1 MMSNEVRIE
10 GQEIIETL
18 SGLLE
23 VLKAIDEEIHASWR
37 HMDCDPKE
45 CAIERAR
52 VLIRLLEAV
61 EAGDDIGADMRRE
74 VSELERRI
82 EVVGG

>member
-1 MMSNEVRIE
+1 MMNNK
-10 GQEIIETL
+10 EIIETL

-23 VLKAIDEEIHASWR
+23 VLRAIDEEIHASWR

-61 EAGDDIGADMRRE
+61 ECGDDIGADMRRE

-82 EVVGG
+82 KVVGG

>member
-1 MMSNEVRIE
+1 MSNK
-10 GQEIIETL
+10 EIIETL
-18 SGLLE
+18 QGLLDI
-23 VLKAIDEEIHASWR
+23 LRAIDEEIHATWR

-45 CAIERAR
+45 CGIERAR

-61 EAGDDIGADMRRE
+61 ECGDDIGADMRRE
-74 VSELERRI
+74 VSELKRRI